1 MIAALTHG
9 RSPTIF
15 VKFFYLIL
23 LLCLDLG
30 SGSSMSTS
38 SPLGTRYENAY
49 QGNSSS
55 QSLERTLYHGGS
67 VLSESDCLEGR
78 KACFDCLL
86 KNILLVKE
94 SPYNIGGALL
104 SEGEEVLYCDTS
116 FLFLRSILLFVMIM
130 ILSIFSLFALHPH
143 DNIFSYLHII
153 PSLRHLM
160 VIAIQFFL
168 PPRSMESEPKPLSM
182 Q

>member
-1 MIAALTHG
+1 
-9 RSPTIF
+9 
-15 VKFFYLIL
+15 
-23 LLCLDLG
+23 
-30 SGSSMSTS
+30 MSTS

-49 QGNSSS
+49 QGNSSSQS

-104 SEGEEVLYCDTS
+104 SAGEEVLYCDTS
-116 FLFLRSILLFVMIM
+116 FLFLRSILLFSKIM
-130 ILSIFSLFALHPH
+130 MFSTFLLFAL
-143 DNIFSYLHII
+143 
-153 PSLRHLM
+153 
-160 VIAIQFFL
+160 
-168 PPRSMESEPKPLSM
+168 
-182 Q
+182 